1 MPPMQ
6 IIGLL
11 CNSACIGGRIAR
23 WAESAT
29 KEWESASVFDEHLGN
44 VFSVF
49 DGCHPR
55 VLFVEIEKLPD
66 GFVVPEEARTY
77 DADFEYIPPIEP
89 EAMFDWDGFEAHWN
103 VFGGNSAPYGI
114 SVLGGSGDD
123 PAFVSPIDKSWDWND
138 SIWKESD
145 NGLVVKVTSHTE
157 TEITGTTNWW
167 AGDDGAFWDYVWNNS
182 GESLAEYYDQ
192 IPKGEHEFTLDLS
205 TMTITLGNGH
215 VAKFLTPGTH
225 EFVFGKTWEVP
236 DGCFAFAFHLK
247 DPIDATSDRW
257 TDVDRFVNAPLEYVI
272 MFEK

>member
-1 MPPMQ
+1 MQ